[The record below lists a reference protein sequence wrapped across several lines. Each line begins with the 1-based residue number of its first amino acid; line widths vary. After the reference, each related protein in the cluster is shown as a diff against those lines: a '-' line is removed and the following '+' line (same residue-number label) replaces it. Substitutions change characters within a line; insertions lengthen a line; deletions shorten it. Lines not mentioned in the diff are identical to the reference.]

1 MSHIIKFTG
10 QDFVNPRGAN
20 GLSSYAAYYQRLLY
34 REEIYP
40 EVNYPPLDLWYD
52 KVYYGRIDKEQNT
65 ILPNSKY
72 LKQLRPGL
80 FAIDHVVDQFIAFQ
94 QKMKFAVDSGVCL
107 LDGNPLIT
115 APVAKK
121 AYKNPIASYNAYLN
135 SIFSTFTS
143 RFQRDTNQIT
153 NFDTFANLMI
163 DFMIEASHFVTITL
177 TNYILGDLGSIFN
190 TGIAIALDVADTGD
204 DNYKYENWLSDPN
217 FDFYVSAAKKYG
229 FIIEK
234 NIPWLMVAD
243 LFSNQTIELL
253 STYKDSDG
261 YPITEENYFD
271 YYFYKTFTTDMD
283 LLVRFIINCYTRYVQ
298 KNPFYEEKAFNS
310 CGKFRID
317 LLDRGTAINPAFLT
331 DKKIVD
337 LYLQLRSNEAGTPI
351 KLDKKLYDELYFSYQ
366 YRPNKNLTNM
376 ANAANY
382 INGKFTNYIYSGR
395 ENLLNRPSEKV
406 LDNTEPPDTIT
417 TDSSA
422 Y

>member
-1 MSHIIKFTG
+1 MSHIIKFTE
-10 QDFVNPRGAN
+10 QDLINPRGAN

-40 EVNYPPLDLWYD
+40 DVNYRPLDLWYD
-52 KVYYGRIDKEQNT
+52 KVYYGRIDRKQNT
-65 ILPNSKY
+65 ILPNSKN
-72 LKQLRPGL
+72 LKQLRPGI
-80 FAIDHVVDQFIAFQ
+80 FALDHVVDQFFAFQ
-94 QKMKFAVDSGVCL
+94 EKMRFALNSGVCL
-107 LDGNPLIT
+107 LDGNSLIT

-121 AYKNPIASYNAYLN
+121 AYVNPIPSYNAYLN

-153 NFDTFANLMI
+153 NFDTFASLMM
-163 DFMIEASHFVTITL
+163 DFLMEASHFVPITL
-177 TNYILGDLGSIFN
+177 TNYLLGDLGSIFN
-190 TGIAIALDVADTGD
+190 TGIVIALDVADPGD

-217 FDFYVSAAKKYG
+217 FDFYVTAAKKYG
-229 FIIEK
+229 FIVEK

-243 LFSNQTIELL
+243 LFSEQTVESLL
-253 STYKDSDG
+253 NYKDNNG

-283 LLVRFIINCYTRYVQ
+283 LLVRFIINSYAGYVQ
-298 KNPFYEEKAFNS
+298 QNPLYEEKTFNS

-317 LLDRGTAINPAFLT
+317 LLDRATTVNTAFLT
-331 DKKIVD
+331 DKRIVD

-366 YRPNKNLTNM
+366 FRPNKTLTNM

-382 INGKFTNYIYSGR
+382 VNNKYTAYIYSAR
-395 ENLLNRPSEKV
+395 ENPLNKTNEKV
-406 LDNTEPPDTIT
+406 LDNPEPTDTLT

>member
-1 MSHIIKFTG
+1 MSHIIKFTE
-10 QDFVNPRGAN
+10 QDLTNPRGSN

-40 EVNYPPLDLWYD
+40 DVNYRPLDLWYD
-52 KVYYGRIDKEQNT
+52 KVYYGRIDRKQNT
-65 ILPNSKY
+65 ILPNSKN
-72 LKQLRPGL
+72 LKQLRPGM
-80 FAIDHVVDQFIAFQ
+80 FALDHVVDQFFAFQ
-94 QKMKFAVDSGVCL
+94 EKMRFALNSGVCL
-107 LDGNPLIT
+107 LDGNSLIT

-121 AYKNPIASYNAYLN
+121 AYVNPIPSYNAYLN

-153 NFDTFANLMI
+153 NFDTFASLMM
-163 DFMIEASHFVTITL
+163 DFLMEASHFVPITL
-177 TNYILGDLGSIFN
+177 TNYLLGDLGSIFN
-190 TGIAIALDVADTGD
+190 TGIVIALDVADPGD
-204 DNYKYENWLSDPN
+204 DNYKYENWVSDPN
-217 FDFYVSAAKKYG
+217 FDFYVTAAKKYG
-229 FIIEK
+229 FIVEK

-243 LFSNQTIELL
+243 LFSEQTVESLL
-253 STYKDSDG
+253 NYKDSNG

-283 LLVRFIINCYTRYVQ
+283 LLVRFINNSYTRYVQ
-298 KNPFYEEKAFNS
+298 QNPLYEEKTFNS

-317 LLDRGTAINPAFLT
+317 VLDRATTVNAAFLT
-331 DKKIVD
+331 DKRIVD

-366 YRPNKNLTNM
+366 FRPNKTLTNM

-382 INGKFTNYIYSGR
+382 INDKYTNYIYSAR
-395 ENLLNRPSEKV
+395 ENFLNKTNEKV
-406 LDNTEPPDTIT
+406 LDNPEPPDTLT

>member
-10 QDFVNPRGAN
+10 QDLVDPRGAN

-40 EVNYPPLDLWYD
+40 DVNYPPLDIWYD

-65 ILPNSKY
+65 ILPNSKN
-72 LKQLRPGL
+72 LKQLRPGV
-80 FAIDHVVDQFIAFQ
+80 FALDHVVNQFLAFQ
-94 QKMKFAVDSGVCL
+94 EKMKFALDSGICL
-107 LDGNPLIT
+107 LDGNSLIT

-121 AYKNPIASYNAYLN
+121 AYKNPIPSYNAYLN

-143 RFQRDTNQIT
+143 RFQRDTNKIT

-163 DFMIEASHFVTITL
+163 DFLIETSHFVPITL
-177 TNYILGDLGSIFN
+177 TNYLLGDLGSVLN
-190 TGIAIALDVADTGD
+190 TGIAIALDVADPGD

-217 FDFYVSAAKKYG
+217 FDFYVTAAKKYG

-243 LFSNQTIELL
+243 LFSNQTKESLL
-253 STYKDSDG
+253 NYKDSNG
-261 YPITEENYFD
+261 YAITEENYFD
-271 YYFYKTFTTDMD
+271 YYFYKTFTTDMN
-283 LLVRFIINCYTRYVQ
+283 LLVRFINNSYTRYVQ
-298 KNPFYEEKAFNS
+298 QNPLYEEKTFNS
-310 CGKFRID
+310 CGKFKID
-317 LLDRGTAINPAFLT
+317 VLDRATTVNTAFLT
-331 DKKIVD
+331 DKRIVD

-366 YRPNKNLTNM
+366 FRPNKNLTNVT
-376 ANAANY
+376 NAANY
-382 INGKFTNYIYSGR
+382 INDKYTGYIYSAR
-395 ENLLNRPSEKV
+395 ENLLNTSNKKA
-406 LDNTEPPDTIT
+406 LDNAKPPDILT

>member
-10 QDFVNPRGAN
+10 QDLVEPRGSN

-40 EVNYPPLDLWYD
+40 DVNYPPLDIWYD

-65 ILPNSKY
+65 ILPNSRN
-72 LKQLRPGL
+72 LKQLRPGV
-80 FAIDHVVDQFIAFQ
+80 FALDHVVNQFLAFQ
-94 QKMKFAVDSGVCL
+94 EKMKFALDSGICL
-107 LDGNPLIT
+107 LDGNSLIT

-121 AYKNPIASYNAYLN
+121 AYKNPIPSYNAYLN

-163 DFMIEASHFVTITL
+163 DFLMETSHFVPITL
-177 TNYILGDLGSIFN
+177 TNYLLGDLGSVFN
-190 TGIAIALDVADTGD
+190 TGIAIALDVADPGD

-217 FDFYVSAAKKYG
+217 FDFYVTAAKKYG

-243 LFSNQTIELL
+243 LFSNQTKKSLL
-253 STYKDSDG
+253 NYKDNNG
-261 YPITEENYFD
+261 HIITEENYFD
-271 YYFYKTFTTDMD
+271 YYFYNTFTADMN
-283 LLVRFIINCYTRYVQ
+283 LLVRFIINSYTEYVQ
-298 KNPFYEEKAFNS
+298 QNPFYEEKTFNS
-310 CGKFRID
+310 CGKFKID
-317 LLDRGTAINPAFLT
+317 VLDRAAVVNTAFLT
-331 DKKIVD
+331 DKRIVD
-337 LYLQLRSNEAGTPI
+337 LYLQLRNNEAGAPI

-366 YRPNKNLTNM
+366 FRPNKNLTNM

-382 INGKFTNYIYSGR
+382 INDKHTGYIYSAR
-395 ENLLNRPSEKV
+395 DNLLNTSNKKD
-406 LDNTEPPDTIT
+406 LDNAEPPDTLLA
-417 TDSSA
+417 DSSA

>member
-10 QDFVNPRGAN
+10 QDLVDPRGAN

-40 EVNYPPLDLWYD
+40 DVNYPPLDIWYD

-65 ILPNSKY
+65 ILPNSKN
-72 LKQLRPGL
+72 LKQLRPGV
-80 FAIDHVVDQFIAFQ
+80 FALDHVVNQFLAFQ
-94 QKMKFAVDSGVCL
+94 EKMKFALDSGICL
-107 LDGNPLIT
+107 LDGNSLIT

-121 AYKNPIASYNAYLN
+121 AYKNPIPSYNAYLN

-163 DFMIEASHFVTITL
+163 DFLIETSHFVPITL
-177 TNYILGDLGSIFN
+177 TNYLLGDLGSVLN
-190 TGIAIALDVADTGD
+190 TGIAIALDVADPGD

-217 FDFYVSAAKKYG
+217 FDFYVTAAKKYG

-243 LFSNQTIELL
+243 LFSNQTKESLL
-253 STYKDSDG
+253 NYKDSNG
-261 YPITEENYFD
+261 YAITEENYFD
-271 YYFYKTFTTDMD
+271 YYFYKTFTTDMN
-283 LLVRFIINCYTRYVQ
+283 LLVRFINNSYTRYVQ
-298 KNPFYEEKAFNS
+298 QNPLYEEKTFNS
-310 CGKFRID
+310 CGKFKID
-317 LLDRGTAINPAFLT
+317 VLDRATTVNTAFLT
-331 DKKIVD
+331 DKRIVD

-366 YRPNKNLTNM
+366 FRPNKNLTNVT
-376 ANAANY
+376 NAANY
-382 INGKFTNYIYSGR
+382 INDKYTGYIYSAR
-395 ENLLNRPSEKV
+395 ENLLNTSNKKA
-406 LDNTEPPDTIT
+406 LDNAKPPDILT

>member
-10 QDFVNPRGAN
+10 QDLVDPRGSN

-40 EVNYPPLDLWYD
+40 DVNYPPLDIWYD

-65 ILPNSKY
+65 ILPNSKN
-72 LKQLRPGL
+72 LKQLRPGV
-80 FAIDHVVDQFIAFQ
+80 FALDHVVDQFIAFQ
-94 QKMKFAVDSGVCL
+94 EKMKFSLNSGICL
-107 LDGNPLIT
+107 LDGNSLLT

-121 AYKNPIASYNAYLN
+121 AYKNPIPSYNAYLN

-163 DFMIEASHFVTITL
+163 DFLMETSHFVPITL
-177 TNYILGDLGSIFN
+177 TNYLLGDLGSVFN
-190 TGIAIALDVADTGD
+190 TGIAIALDVADPGD

-217 FDFYVSAAKKYG
+217 FDFYVTAAKKYG

-243 LFSNQTIELL
+243 LFSNQTKESLL
-253 STYKDSDG
+253 NYKDSNG
-261 YPITEENYFD
+261 YAITEENYFD
-271 YYFYKTFTTDMD
+271 YYFYKTFTTDMN
-283 LLVRFIINCYTRYVQ
+283 LLVRFIINSYAEYVQ
-298 KNPFYEEKAFNS
+298 QNPLYEEKTFNS
-310 CGKFRID
+310 CGKFKID
-317 LLDRGTAINPAFLT
+317 VLDRAAVANTAFLT
-331 DKKIVD
+331 DKRIID
-337 LYLQLRSNEAGTPI
+337 LYLQLRNNEAGAPI

-366 YRPNKNLTNM
+366 FRPNKNLTNVT
-376 ANAANY
+376 NAANY
-382 INGKFTNYIYSGR
+382 INDKYTGYIYSAR
-395 ENLLNRPSEKV
+395 ENLLNTSNKKA
-406 LDNTEPPDTIT
+406 LDNAKPPDILT